1 MDGFV
6 NILVS
11 GIAYGFVLFLM
22 AGGLSITLGLMG
34 FANMAHAALAMVGG
48 YTAALLTGKAGWP
61 FLAAVAMA
69 GATATLTGAVLERTL
84 FRRLYQASELEQV
97 LLTIG
102 VVYVAIAAATYLVG
116 PEQMA
121 IAVPVWLD
129 GNLRLG
135 PIDVN
140 RYRLFLIVFGVV
152 LLFSL
157 VRLIDHTT
165 FGAKIRAAVANRRMT
180 ASCGIDVDKLYALAF
195 ALGSA
200 LAGLGGALSVKLLG
214 LDPNF
219 PIKFLTE
226 LLIVVSVGGLGSL
239 RGTFLAA
246 MLFGLIDVV
255 GKYLLPEIGAFI
267 IYATALALLTVRPQ
281 GLLGRPQ

>member
-1 MDGFV
+1 MVGFV
-6 NILVS
+6 NILIG

-48 YTAALLTGKAGWP
+48 YTAALLIGKAGWP

-69 GATATLTGAVLERTL
+69 GATAALTGAVLERTL

-121 IAVPVWLD
+121 IAVPAWLD

-180 ASCGIDVDKLYALAF
+180 ASCGIDVDRLYALAF

-281 GLLGRPQ
+281 GLVGRPQ

>member
-1 MDGFV
+1 MFGFI
-6 NILVS
+6 NILLG

-34 FANMAHAALAMVGG
+34 VANLAHAALAMVGG
-48 YTAALLTGKAGWP
+48 YTAALLIGKAGWP

-69 GATATLTGAVLERTL
+69 GATAALTGAVLERTL

-121 IAVPVWLD
+121 IAVPAWLD

-180 ASCGIDVDKLYALAF
+180 ASCGIDVDRLYALAF

-281 GLLGRPQ
+281 GLVGRPQ

>member
-1 MDGFV
+1 MLGLV
-6 NILVS
+6 NVLIGGV
-11 GIAYGFVLFLM
+11 AYGAVLFLM

-48 YTAALLTGKAGWP
+48 YTAALLIKAGWP
-61 FLAAVAMA
+61 FLGALAMA
-69 GATATLTGAVLERTL
+69 AAAACAVGAAFERLL

-121 IAVPVWLD
+121 IAVPGWLD
-129 GNLRLG
+129 GNLRIG
-135 PIDVN
+135 AVEIN
-140 RYRLFLIVFGVV
+140 RYRLFLIVAG
-152 LLFSL
+152 LLL
-157 VRLIDHTT
+157 LLALLGLIDHTT
-165 FGAKIRAAVANRRMT
+165 FGAKIRAAVFNRRMT
-180 ASCGIDVDKLYALAF
+180 ASCGVDVDRLYALAF
-195 ALGSA
+195 ALGSL

-219 PIKFLTE
+219 PVKFLTE

-246 MLFGLIDVV
+246 LMFGVVDVV
-255 GKYLLPEIGAFI
+255 GKYLMPEIGAFI
-267 IYATALALLTVRPQ
+267 IYATALAVLTIRPQ
-281 GLLGRPQ
+281 GLAGRPK

>member
-1 MDGFV
+1 MFGFV
-6 NILVS
+6 NILVG

-48 YTAALLTGKAGWP
+48 YTAALLIGKAGWP

-69 GATATLTGAVLERTL
+69 GAAATLTGAILERTL

-121 IAVPVWLD
+121 ITVPAWLD

-140 RYRLFLIVFGVV
+140 RYRLFLIVSGVA
-152 LLFSL
+152 LLLLL

-165 FGAKIRAAVANRRMT
+165 FGAKIRAAVFNRRMT

-255 GKYLLPEIGAFI
+255 GKYLLPEIGAFT
-267 IYATALALLTVRPQ
+267 IYATALAVLTVRPQ
-281 GLLGRPQ
+281 GLVGRPQ

>member
-1 MDGFV
+1 MVGFV
-6 NILVS
+6 NVLIG

-48 YTAALLTGKAGWP
+48 YTAALLIGKAGWP
-61 FLAAVAMA
+61 FLAAVAMSA
-69 GATATLTGAVLERTL
+69 ATAAGVGAILERSL
-84 FRRLYQASELEQV
+84 FRRLYDASELEQV

-102 VVYVAIAAATYLVG
+102 VVYVSIATATYLVG

-121 IAVPVWLD
+121 IAVPAWLD
-129 GNLRLG
+129 GNVG
-135 PIDVN
+135 IGAIDVS
-140 RYRLFLIVFGVV
+140 RYRLFLIGSGTA
-152 LLFSL
+152 LLL
-157 VRLIDHTT
+157 ALLGLIDHTN
-165 FGAKIRAAVANRRMT
+165 FGARIRAAVFNRRMT
-180 ASCGIDVDKLYALAF
+180 ASCGIDVGRLYAFAF

-239 RGTFLAA
+239 RGTFAA
-246 MLFGLIDVV
+246 SLMFGVLDVA

-267 IYATALALLTVRPQ
+267 IYATALAVLTVRPQ
-281 GLLGRPQ
+281 GLVGRRQ

>member
-1 MDGFV
+1 MFGFI
-6 NILVS
+6 NILLG

-48 YTAALLTGKAGWP
+48 YTAALLIGKAGWP
-61 FLAAVAMA
+61 FLPAVGMAA
-69 GATATLTGAVLERTL
+69 ATATLTGAVLERTL

-102 VVYVAIAAATYLVG
+102 VVYVAIATATYLVG

-121 IAVPVWLD
+121 IAVPGWLD

-135 PIDVN
+135 PIDLN
-140 RYRLFLIVFGVV
+140 RYRLFLIASGVV

-165 FGAKIRAAVANRRMT
+165 FGAKIRAAVFNRRMT
-180 ASCGIDVDKLYALAF
+180 ASCGIDVDRLYALAF

-267 IYATALALLTVRPQ
+267 IYATALAVLTVRPQ
-281 GLLGRPQ
+281 GLVGRPR